1 MSLEDPYQ
9 QSDSLNSE
17 CFDKMTCQILRY
29 SRHAL
34 DRMFQRGISP
44 DVIER
49 IAKEGSVIATYPDD
63 KPYPSKLILGFEGDR
78 PIHIVIAVE
87 PETREHVI
95 VTVYQPDSA
104 LWNETYSSRR
114 AP

>member
-1 MSLEDPYQ
+1 MI
-9 QSDSLNSE
+9 
-17 CFDKMTCQILRY
+17 CQILHY

-49 IAKEGSVIATYPDD
+49 IAQEGSIIATYPDD
-63 KPYPSKLILGFEGDR
+63 KPYPSKLMLGFDGVR
-78 PIHIVIAVE
+78 PIHIVMAVE
-87 PETREHVI
+87 PETKEYVI
-95 VTVYQPDSA
+95 VTVYQPDPA
-104 LWNETYSSRR
+104 LWDETYSRRR